1 MAGTVLLREYQ
12 GRAAFGQI
20 RAIDFVANAPGD
32 WAIHCHKSHHTM
44 NSMGHDVRTYIGA
57 DIKKAAER
65 LKKLV
70 PGYTPMGTDGMGM
83 MGEMEMPGP
92 DNTLP
97 MMTGDGLFGP
107 IEMGGM
113 FTTVKVREGLSRGD
127 FKDPGWYEHPRGTVA
142 HDVKVDVV
150 EEPVR
155 PHAPDTHRKANL
167 RAVKPGAM
175 PGMKLMHE

>member
-1 MAGTVLLREYQ
+1 
-12 GRAAFGQI
+12 
-20 RAIDFVANAPGD
+20 
-32 WAIHCHKSHHTM
+32 M

-65 LKKLV
+65 LKKLL
-70 PGYTPMGTDGMGM
+70 PGYMPMGADGMGM

-97 MMTGDGLFGP
+97 MMTGNGPFGP

-113 FTTVKVREGLSRGD
+113 FTTRRPFARRLQG
-127 FKDPGWYEHPRGTVA
+127 PGWYEHPRGTVA
-142 HDVKVDVV
+142 HEVKVDVA

-155 PHAPDTHRKANL
+155 PPALDTH
-167 RAVKPGAM
+167 
-175 PGMKLMHE
+175 